1 VSHWCSCSPRS
12 SAFARFPRA
21 FHAMPPPAAVLA
33 AAVRRGPRCAPP
45 HATRARAPESPS
57 RASAHPAQL
66 RRRLAPPP
74 PAQARRRFPCFA
86 PPLGHRSR
94 WPPRRSGSRTR
105 APRRCCSRA
114 AARAAAGQP
123 PPRAARPGACA
134 PPHATARALPGGEET
149 PPTDQWGPLVSGV
162 KGGGIL
168 FILCLIRL

>member
-1 VSHWCSCSPRS
+1 MLFTFLRVREVSTLVSRH
-12 SAFARFPRA
+12 
-21 FHAMPPPAAVLA
+21 A
-33 AAVRRGPRCAPP
+33 AAGHRARRRRTPASRSRRPP
-45 HATRARAPESPS
+45 STLARAPGPPYPTD
-57 RASAHPAQL
+57 AHP
-66 RRRLAPPP
+66 RRSAAARAPPP

-162 KGGGIL
+162 RGGVL
-168 FILCLIRL
+168 FILLIYFGCRL

>member
-1 VSHWCSCSPRS
+1 MLMLSTFLRVREVSTRVPR
-12 SAFARFPRA
+12 
-21 FHAMPPPAAVLA
+21 HA
-33 AAVRRGPRCAPP
+33 AAGRRACRRRTPRTTLHAAP
-45 HATRARAPESPS
+45 ATLARAPAPPDTTG
-57 RASAHPAQL
+57 AHP
-66 RRRLAPPP
+66 RRSAAARAPPP

-105 APRRCCSRA
+105 APRSCCSRT
-114 AARAAAGQP
+114 AARAAVGQP

-134 PPHATARALPGGEET
+134 PPHATARALPGREET

-162 KGGGIL
+162 KGGIL